1 MKKIRIALSAIV
13 VLLVSAVSYGQTVTG
28 SISGTVA
35 DPSGAVIGGAKVTL
49 MNELTN
55 QSREQDTGTSGDF
68 NFTEIVPGTYDVSV
82 TKDGFK
88 TYSQKAIVVATSE
101 NVALHQISLEIGS
114 VTQEVTVSAATARI
128 ETDNGQ
134 RTALVTTTQMDT
146 MPNSGLNYL
155 STLQVLPG
163 VQGSTIEGGRIG
175 QAVVQLDGIGF
186 EDNGV
191 QGEGGNYTPNLEA
204 IGEIKVM
211 LSNFDA
217 EYGTRAGGQINVSSK
232 AGTNQFHGSGYWFG
246 KNTWF
251 DSRNYF
257 STTRAIDRFNNP
269 GYTIGGPIF
278 IPKTNF
284 DKSRNRLFF
293 FWAQEWLPSSGG
305 GTPSYLRV
313 PTLAERNGDF
323 SQDVESSPGSGTLG
337 CTPYSTSN
345 GTGDP
350 TCGSYVGAPA
360 NAPVSLFCPGQQPV
374 NQQNAKPPVFTDVTL
389 AQAKNFPASCGF
401 SIYGASQYYMN
412 ALLPLPNYC
421 SEASTLT
428 LCNTNKAND
437 SYVTTSHTSHNQ
449 EQARIDY
456 AINSNTTF
464 FIRGIRDYQLPITKS
479 DTNQTCEN
487 ATMTGT
493 HPCLWPTLPGY
504 SKTVSYG
511 LVGTLTHVF
520 TTNIVNDLTAGFNL
534 NFQNFSPPISSIA
547 TGSLSTLGMTTI
559 GVNALPEFLPAV
571 NNTEGVALAP
581 YAFFSD
587 GSFSGAPSFVGNDL
601 RYPFIGRQDVR
612 NLTDNLSWVHGQHSL
627 KAGLYLELGRR
638 YGKRESYF
646 NGAYSFSNDST
657 DPDNTNFS
665 YANALIGIVTTNT
678 SNTNGAIPTTGGY
691 EQSNQRLAS
700 HGRYHD
706 LEWYLQDDWKVTR
719 RLTINPGVR
728 FQHITPT
735 WSQGDIQNN
744 WLPNLVP
751 SVSTLDPL
759 IAPGCSVI
767 VSSGPCPKQDR
778 VGINPLTGAQVSPGL
793 IGDYAPT
800 SQVTGAACQGVVK
813 QCIFP
818 GTKAFPAST
827 AAINQ
832 PSLGIGPRIGFAYD
846 LFGDGKTAFRG
857 GFGMFNDRPV
867 GDDFFNQLL
876 TQAPNFLTY
885 QSSDTNL
892 QTIQSLC
899 CSINNLFLAPQGLQ
913 AYQYSWHLPQSY
925 DWSLGGQ
932 HDLGNGF
939 LLDVA
944 YAGNVGRHLRMTQN
958 INATNYNTVFQ
969 PASIDPTTSSAY
981 TGNYADILRPY
992 PNDGGITYSSF
1003 DGTSNYHSLQTQIQR
1018 RFSKSL
1024 TFTGTWTW
1032 SKVMDYGTSWN
1043 ANVCGSLVL
1052 VAPCL
1057 PRNGGKVGNTGT
1069 TFQGQYGPA
1078 STYRKH
1084 NIVVNWTYNVPNASQ
1099 KWDNLVVREA
1109 LDGWQLAGLVTINA
1123 GPPETLSYSIA
1134 GNSNPTGAI
1143 AGDGLATAVNISPS
1157 CLGRLQRHLES
1168 GCVSEPAVATAANYQ
1183 TVPLSGLGN
1192 ANLRDVFNGPW
1203 TNNWNVSLFKHIALG
1218 KSETRSIELRMETYN
1233 TWNHTQ
1239 LSFGGSSLQAQ
1250 FNTSGSNTNNNFL
1263 QYTSA
1268 AAPRTMQFAIRVLF

>member
-1 MKKIRIALSAIV
+1 MNRFRIA
-13 VLLVSAVSYGQTVTG
+13 VLATVALLFSLASYGQTVTG
-28 SISGTVA
+28 SVSGIVA
-35 DPSGAVIGGAKVTL
+35 DPTGAVVAGAKVTL
-49 MNELTN
+49 TNEQTALA
-55 QSREQDTGTSGDF
+55 REQDTGTSGDF
-68 NFTEIVPGTYDVSV
+68 NFTEIVPGTYDVNV

-88 TYSQKAIVVATSE
+88 TYAQNAIVVATSE
-101 NVALHQISLEIGS
+101 NVALHQISLEIGA

-134 RTALVTTTQMDT
+134 RTGLVTTTQMDT

-211 LSNFDA
+211 LSNYDA

-232 AGTNQFHGSGYWFG
+232 AGTPQFHGSGYWFG

-257 STTRAIDRFNNP
+257 NTTRGLDRFNNP

-278 IPKTNF
+278 VPKTNF

-293 FWAQEWLPSSGG
+293 FWAQEWLPSTSG
-305 GTPSYLRV
+305 GTPSYLRL
-313 PTLAERNGDF
+313 PTAAERNGNF
-323 SQDVESSPGSGTLG
+323 AQDVATVPGGSTLN
-337 CTPYSTSN
+337 CTPYSTSG

-350 TCGSYVGAPA
+350 TCGAYVGDTT
-360 NAPVSLFCPGQQPV
+360 PVQLYCPSQQPLNTSANPTSV
-374 NQQNAKPPVFTDVTL
+374 KAAD
-389 AQAKNFPASCGF
+389 AAIFPAHCGTP
-401 SIYGASQYYMN
+401 IYAPSQYYMN

-421 SEASTLT
+421 SEASTLS
-428 LCNTNKAND
+428 LCNQQKAND
-437 SYVTTSHTSHNQ
+437 SFVTTSHTSHNQ
-449 EQARIDY
+449 EEARIDY
-456 AINSNTTF
+456 AINPKTTF
-464 FIRGIRDYQLPITKS
+464 FVRGIRDFSLPITKVDS
-479 DTNQTCEN
+479 GQLCASGPNVNEPKCN
-487 ATMTGT
+487 
-493 HPCLWPTLPGY
+493 WPSLPSYG
-504 SKTVSYG
+504 KTVSYG

-520 TTNIVNDLTAGFNL
+520 TPNIVDDLTLGFNL
-534 NFQNFSPPISSIA
+534 NFQNFSPPTSTIA
-547 TGSLSTLGMTTI
+547 TTSLSALGMTTI
-559 GVNALPEFLPAV
+559 GTTAFPEFLPTV
-571 NNTEGVALAP
+571 NNTAGVALAP

-587 GSFSGAPSFVGNDL
+587 NSNFSGAPSFLGNDL

-612 NLTDNLSWVHGQHSL
+612 NLTDNISWVHGQHSF
-627 KAGLYLELGRR
+627 KAGIYVELGRR

-706 LEWYLQDDWKVTR
+706 FEWYLQDDWKVNHK
-719 RLTINPGVR
+719 LTINPGIR

-744 WLPNLVP
+744 FVP
-751 SVSTLDPL
+751 SLFPAASALNPL
-759 IAPGCSVI
+759 IQPGCI
-767 VSSGPCPKQDR
+767 PAAPAGKPCPNADKF
-778 VGINPLTGAQVSPGL
+778 GINPVTGLSVSPGL
-793 IGDYAPT
+793 VGDYAPT
-800 SQVTGAACQGVVK
+800 SSGTFSGT
-813 QCIFP
+813 IFP
-818 GTKAFPAST
+818 GMKAFPVSQ

-832 PSLGIGPRIGFAYD
+832 PSLGLGPRIGFAYD
-846 LFGDGKTAFRG
+846 VFGDGKTALRG

-876 TQAPNFLTY
+876 TQPPNFLTY
-885 QSSDTNL
+885 QSSDTTL
-892 QTIQSLC
+892 QTIQGIC
-899 CSINNLFLAPQGLQ
+899 CSINNLYLSPEGLQ
-913 AYQYSWHLPQSY
+913 AYQINWHLPQSY
-925 DWSLGGQ
+925 DWSFGVQ
-932 HDLGNGF
+932 HDLGRGF

-944 YAGNVGRHLRMTQN
+944 YAGNVARHLRMTEN
-958 INATNYNTVFQ
+958 INAVNYGTTIPGNPNFNPEAYDPSAA
-969 PASIDPTTSSAY
+969 PANSAPGTGY
-981 TGNYADILRPY
+981 VPPIITGNYADILRPY
-992 PNDGGITYSSF
+992 PEEGGITASTF

-1032 SKVMDYGTSWN
+1032 SKVMDFGTAWD
-1043 ANVCGSLVL
+1043 
-1052 VAPCL
+1052 PYL
-1057 PRNGGKVGNTGT
+1057 PTRRR
-1069 TFQGQYGPA
+1069 QYGPA

-1084 NIVVNWTYNVPNASQ
+1084 NIVINWTYNVPNASQ
-1099 KWDNLVVREA
+1099 KWDNFVVREA
-1109 LDGWQLAGLVTINA
+1109 LDGWSLAGLVTYTA
-1123 GPPETLSYSIA
+1123 GPPETIGYSIS

-1143 AGDGLATAVNISPS
+1143 AGDGLATAININPT
-1157 CLGRLQRHLES
+1157 CLGRQQRHLEASCFSAPPIASYVLS
-1168 GCVSEPAVATAANYQ
+1168 GTGVQQGTPTVAF
-1183 TVPLSGLGN
+1183 SGLGN
-1192 ANLRDVFNGPW
+1192 ANLRDLFNGPW
-1203 TNNWNVSLFKHIALG
+1203 INNWNVSLFKHFALG
-1218 KSETRSIELRMETYN
+1218 KSETRSLELRMETYN

-1239 LSFGGSSLQAQ
+1239 LSGINTTANFTQSGGTITPAFSS
-1250 FNTSGSNTNNNFL
+1250 TFL